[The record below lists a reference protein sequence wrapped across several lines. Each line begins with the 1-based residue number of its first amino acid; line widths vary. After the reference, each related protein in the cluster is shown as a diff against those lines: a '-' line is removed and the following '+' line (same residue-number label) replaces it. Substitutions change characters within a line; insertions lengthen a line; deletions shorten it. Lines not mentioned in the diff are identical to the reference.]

1 MKNNFLSLKDE
12 NGNKKDYRILLNIE
26 SDKNFVIYTDE
37 EKNENGD
44 IKAYISTYEIS
55 SKGNM
60 TKFKPVSDEKELD
73 DISRILNSLYIE
85 KGN

>member
-73 DISRILNSLYIE
+73 DISRILNSLYRE

>member
-60 TKFKPVSDEKELD
+60 IKFKPVSDEKELD
-73 DISRILNSLYIE
+73 DISRILNSLYRE

>member
-37 EKNENGD
+37 TKNENGD
-44 IKAYISTYEIS
+44 IKAYISTYELS

-60 TKFKPVSDEKELD
+60 TKFKPVTDESEFD
-73 DISRILNSLYIE
+73 DISRILNSLYRK

>member
-60 TKFKPVSDEKELD
+60 TKFKSVSDEKELD
-73 DISRILNSLYIE
+73 DISRILNSLYSK